1 MSNLQQRVITA
12 LVIAAVLIGT
22 LASGNHAAWTVFIT
36 VFCAA
41 AYWEGLRL
49 LDVKAG
55 APMFIAWAVW
65 LALLL
70 LVGTGEFGIGP
81 RVDGLGSA
89 MPWLPKV
96 ILGLATA
103 FWLLVAPRQLST
115 RTDARHS
122 LFVRAVFVVLI
133 VAAWWSAVSLQRL
146 GAMWLVAVVVIT
158 VVADIA
164 GYVFG
169 RAFGRVKLAP
179 AISPGKTREGA
190 IGGLAAASVWTVA
203 AASYLGIATSPGHYV
218 LAAMAGAVL
227 GAFAVMGD
235 LWESLLKRQAGV
247 KDSSQ
252 LLPGHGGVLDRI
264 DAQLAVLPIATLLLS
279 LVLPS

>member
-22 LASGNHAAWTVFIT
+22 LASGNHAAWTAFIT

-49 LDVKAG
+49 LHVKAG
-55 APMFIAWAVW
+55 APMLAAWAVW
-65 LALLL
+65 LVLLL
-70 LVGTGEFGIGP
+70 LVVAGEFGIGT
-81 RVDGLGSA
+81 RVDGQGMM

-96 ILGLATA
+96 VLGLATA
-103 FWLLVAPRQLST
+103 FWLLVAPRQLSA

-164 GYVFG
+164 GYVVG

-190 IGGLAAASVWTVA
+190 FGGLAAASVWTVA
-203 AASYLGIATSPGHYV
+203 AASYLGIATTLGHYV
-218 LAAMAGAVL
+218 LAAIAGAAL

-279 LVLPS
+279 LVLPP